1 MQPNRMPPRDQEA
14 LALPVNA
21 LRALA
26 EGNAR
31 NDFERR
37 AVNDLQAAGA
47 SNAAAMRRAGLA
59 YIPDERMRDGVVA
72 TFSVA
77 ENLMLMDH
85 ARPADRRHGFLRLKA
100 IRRHCRSLVDDSP
113 SRPRPQLGSDRRG
126 TTPSTGA
133 T

>member
-1 MQPNRMPPRDQEA
+1 
-14 LALPVNA
+14 
-21 LRALA
+21 
-26 EGNAR
+26 
-31 NDFERR
+31 
-37 AVNDLQAAGA
+37 
-47 SNAAAMRRAGLA
+47 MRRGGLA
-59 YIPDERMRDGVVA
+59 HIPDERMRDGVVA

-85 ARPADRRHGFLRLKA
+85 ARPAYRRHGFLRLKA

-126 TTPSTGA
+126 TTPSRGA